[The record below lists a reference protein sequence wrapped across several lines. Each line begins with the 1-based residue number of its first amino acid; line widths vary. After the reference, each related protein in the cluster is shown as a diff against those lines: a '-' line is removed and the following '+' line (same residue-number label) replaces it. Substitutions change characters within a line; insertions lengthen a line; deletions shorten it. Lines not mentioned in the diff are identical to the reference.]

1 MLEMSRINK
10 IIVVGGI
17 ACFILFNIHH
27 LADIGS
33 TIMFILQLLLF
44 FYAKS
49 EWVACVSFLLLNF
62 VSDVMQC
69 NVYLIVLGMC
79 ICLWFTRQNVK
90 HVEIHWTWNGALLS
104 MALRILLLPIELTFQ
119 SLCCSYLRSL
129 LQWFTLGFVLINL
142 FLV

>member
-1 MLEMSRINK
+1 MFEMSRINK
-10 IIVVGGI
+10 IIVFVGI
-17 ACFILFNIHH
+17 ACFILFNIHQ
-27 LADIGS
+27 LANTGS

-44 FYAKS
+44 FCAKS

-62 VSDVMQC
+62 VSDVTRC
-69 NVYLIVLGMC
+69 NVYLIMLGMC
-79 ICLWFTRQNVK
+79 VCLWFTSQNVK
-90 HVEIHWTWNGALLS
+90 YVEMHWTWKGALLS